1 MLIEHPQSVAIVALQ
16 DGELVTVVQTRR
28 GAPERTVELP
38 SGKLEPGETPAE
50 AALRELAE
58 ECALAASE
66 WREVGGFWAVPAYST
81 EFVHVFEAVGV
92 GAAPEPPGGDD
103 DEDIE
108 VRLVPV
114 ERVLG
119 ELSDAVSIAA
129 FSLWQAAT

>member
-1 MLIEHPQSVAIVALQ
+1 MLIEHPRSVAIVAFQ
-16 DGELVTVVQTRR
+16 DGALVAVVQTRR
-28 GAPERTVELP
+28 GAPEPTVELP

-50 AALRELAE
+50 AAMRELAE
-58 ECALAASE
+58 ECGLAAAS

-92 GAAPEPPGGDD
+92 APALEPPAGDD

-114 ERVLG
+114 ERALA

-129 FSLWQAAT
+129 FSLWQARS